1 MLRRHQ
7 RSHAATRKHRRGSA
21 GGRAERAPSWE
32 QELIMGF
39 SEFLGNAKIVTALRG
54 ALRNNR
60 VPQALLFTGPRGVG
74 KVTLARMFAQTAN
87 CESLADD
94 FCGECSTCLRIAEL
108 ADPQRLIE
116 QGLVERGESADAAM
130 VERTPLILQT
140 HPDVW
145 LLVPDPVRLKT
156 PVARPLLR
164 VGQLRAVQRAA
175 YFQPM
180 GRRRVFILDGAET
193 MRWDVANVFLKILE
207 EPPGSATLILTAPSP
222 YALLP
227 TIVSRCLQF
236 HFAPLPQAAV
246 EKILKEKTDRKPA
259 EIKLAA
265 QLAEGSPG
273 LAIEMH
279 VDAAAQRRRNALRIL
294 ERAAQGQGFAQ
305 LFSDTSALAKDRDS
319 SFEDH
324 IGVFYGLL
332 TDLLELTSKVKEPV
346 LRNAPLANE
355 LESLGKS
362 VDTAWVLR
370 AIAGF
375 DELYAGARRNL
386 NRQLGLDALAASLAP
401 VLSRASE
408 LRA

>member
-1 MLRRHQ
+1 
-7 RSHAATRKHRRGSA
+7 
-21 GGRAERAPSWE
+21 
-32 QELIMGF
+32 MGL
-39 SEFLGNAKIVTALRG
+39 SEFLGNERIVTALRG
-54 ALRNNR
+54 ALRSQR
-60 VPQALLFTGPRGVG
+60 VPHALLFTGPRGVG
-74 KVTLARMFAQTAN
+74 KFTLARMFAQAAN
-87 CESLADD
+87 CERLLDD
-94 FCGECSTCLRIAEL
+94 FCGECATCQRISQL
-108 ADPQRLIE
+108 ADPQTLLE
-116 QGLVERGESADAAM
+116 QGLVERGESADAAT
-130 VERTPLILQT
+130 VERMPLILQS

-145 LLVPDPVRLKT
+145 ALVPDPVRLKS
-156 PVARPLLR
+156 PVARPMLR

-193 MRWDVANVFLKILE
+193 MHYNVSNVFLKILE

-236 HFAPLPQAAV
+236 HFAPLPQDAV
-246 EKILKEKTDRKPA
+246 EKILKEKTARKPT

-273 LAIEMH
+273 LAIEMD
-279 VDAAAQRRRNALRIL
+279 VDTAAGRRRSALRIL
-294 ERAAQGQGFAQ
+294 ERAAQGQGFSQ
-305 LFSDTSALAKDRDS
+305 LFADTSALAKDRDS
-319 SFEDH
+319 SFEDQ

-346 LRNAPLANE
+346 LRNAPLAKE

-362 VDTAWVLR
+362 VDPAWVLR

-375 DELYAGARRNL
+375 DELYASARRNL
-386 NRQLGLDALAASLAP
+386 NRQLGLDALATSLAP
-401 VLSRASE
+401 ANLRDTTSRF
-408 LRA
+408 